1 MSDKEKAI
9 VYEAHIEDML
19 NTLNGRLL
27 ELTGSKDL
35 NEFEQGRQCAYE
47 EMIDIIKTRHK
58 IIMEV
63 LED

>member
-1 MSDKEKAI
+1 MDNKEKVM

-19 NTLNGRLL
+19 NTLNNRLL
-27 ELTGSKDL
+27 AFNDTKDL
-35 NEFEQGRQCAYE
+35 CEFEQGRQCAHE
-47 EMIDIIKTRHK
+47 EMMDIIKIRHK